1 MTVFDEASWGVLG
14 LELTSWLVAFGSL
27 LGLLVLAGRELRRTR
42 PPAGVDVTTKACV
55 HLDDKAVMDIY
66 RMGRYTAA
74 LTQEVEQRITRN
86 LHFGGE
92 LPGTTVG
99 IGTEAAE
106 ERISRYVRSDAPI
119 DVIGVIIKALDDRDG
134 IIHANLLTGTVRKNR
149 ALARSLDAVEESG
162 PRTPGVRL
170 SQAEAY
176 VLLRGKF
183 QAVGPA
189 AGTAD
194 GNLVF
199 MARYTLP
206 GDLSRTGRV
215 RVTCTRPGLSDSEA
229 GAQTRAG
236 YCLGTVHGWDAA
248 EAVLEVHAI
257 AVFR

>member
-1 MTVFDEASWGVLG
+1 MTILDEHSWGVHR
-14 LELTSWLVAFGSL
+14 LELTAWLVAFGCLVAL
-27 LGLLVLAGRELRRTR
+27 LAIAGRELRRNR

-162 PRTPGVRL
+162 PRPPGVRL

-183 QAVGPA
+183 QAVEA
-189 AGTAD
+189 APGATEGD
-194 GNLVF
+194 LVF
-199 MARYTLP
+199 MARYAPP

>member
-1 MTVFDEASWGVLG
+1 MTIFDESSWGVLG
-14 LELTSWLVAFGSL
+14 FELATWLVAFGSL
-27 LGLLVLAGRELRRTR
+27 VALLAVGGLELRRKR
-42 PPAGVDVTTKACV
+42 APAGVDVTTKACV

-92 LPGTTVG
+92 VPGTTVG

-134 IIHANLLTGTVRKNR
+134 IIHADLLTGTVRKNR

-162 PRTPGVRL
+162 PRPPGVPL
-170 SQAEAY
+170 SRADAY

-183 QAVGPA
+183 QAVGPGPA
-189 AGTAD
+189 AAEGGT
-194 GNLVF
+194 VF
-199 MARYTLP
+199 LARYGRP
-206 GDLSRTGRV
+206 DDLSRSGRV

-248 EAVLEVHAI
+248 KATLEVHAI
-257 AVFR
+257 ALFR